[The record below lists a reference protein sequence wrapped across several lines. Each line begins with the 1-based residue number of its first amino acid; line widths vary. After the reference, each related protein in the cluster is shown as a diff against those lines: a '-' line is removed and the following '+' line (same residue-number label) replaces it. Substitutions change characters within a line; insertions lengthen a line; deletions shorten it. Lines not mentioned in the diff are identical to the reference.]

1 MFSHKLLHDT
11 LEKYL
16 PLTDFFTITLL
27 SDASVFQIIKQIFI
41 NIKNGLNNKENVFKL
56 HLITGKYYSN
66 QLVPFV
72 KIDCLITDFNW
83 F

>member
-1 MFSHKLLHDT
+1 MFSHKLQHDT

-56 HLITGKYYSN
+56 QYILLQGNIIQTNLSP
-66 QLVPFV
+66 L
-72 KIDCLITDFNW
+72 
-83 F
+83 